1 MLFYNQAPF
10 LGLAFSAPRESF
22 RDLPGLLKCCTD
34 SKLNE
39 GIAGPFIICT
49 VLKISILES
58 YNEAFEDSTRS
69 GIAGG
74 GLFASVNAL
83 ADDSVFTVMDDP
95 STAKKPFEGAVN
107 AGYLAQSGNT
117 KSSSM
122 TADSTLT
129 WYGDTTAWSLWGN
142 ASNTSSNDQRSSEKY
157 AVGGRSRY
165 NLTDMNYVFGQ
176 ASWLT
181 DRYNG
186 YQQRDVLTAGYGRQI
201 LNGPVHSLRFEF
213 GPGVRYDEYTDG
225 DNETQPLGYASGT
238 WAWQMTDN
246 AKFTQGVSVFGAED
260 TTLNSESA
268 LNVAINAHF
277 ALRVAYNLTW
287 NSQPPASAPE
297 HTDRRT
303 TLSLGYKM

>member
-1 MLFYNQAPF
+1 MK
-10 LGLAFSAPRESF
+10 
-22 RDLPGLLKCCTD
+22 LLK
-34 SKLNE
+34 
-39 GIAGPFIICT
+39 T
-49 VLKISILES
+49 VPAAALL
-58 YNEAFEDSTRS
+58 A
-69 GIAGG
+69 G
-74 GLFASVNAL
+74 GLFASAHAL

-165 NLTDMNYVFGQ
+165 NLTDSNYVFGQ

-201 LNGPVHSLRFEF
+201 LNGPVHRLRFEF

-225 DNETQPLGYASGT
+225 DNDTQPLGYASGT

-246 AKFTQGVSVFGAED
+246 TKFTQGVSVFGAQD

-287 NSQPPASAPE
+287 NSEPPSSAPN

>member
-10 LGLAFSAPRESF
+10 LRLAFSAPRESF
-22 RDLPGLLKCCTD
+22 RDLSGLLKCCTD
-34 SKLNE
+34 SKFNE
-39 GIAGPFIICT
+39 GISGPFIICT
-49 VLKISILES
+49 VLKICILES